1 MIVDAYLSSERRC
14 PWGVGEVVVFL
25 AYLAVRPVAV
35 TLAVHA
41 LPAAAGFLIQ
51 LLVEPAAVRPSV
63 AFAC

>member
-1 MIVDAYLSSERRC
+1 M
-14 PWGVGEVVVFL
+14 VFL